1 MIMIYDSKEKAK
13 LIKKIKV
20 VSVSD
25 DNYSQ
30 HLGVML
36 YSLFEHHI
44 NYNNKIDVFV
54 IDGGISEENKIKIE
68 DIGKEFITPIKFL
81 KIDKKIYQNFKISH
95 HLNHSIYYR
104 ISIPE
109 LLNSSTKKIIYVD
122 CDLIFK
128 EDISKL
134 WEIDISECFMAAVE
148 DPKFNRYIDL
158 QMPINSKYFNTGVM
172 LINLEKWRKNNISE
186 KVRKF
191 IKNNSEKIIL
201 WDQDGFNAILYNK
214 WKELPP
220 KWNQQTIMFE
230 IGADE
235 TNFSKKEFMEAIK
248 NPSII
253 HYTTSSKPWQY
264 TNEHPL
270 KNEYYKYLKK
280 TPWRKYSPPDRNFN
294 NILKRIAKKLLPK
307 KMIDFLRRIKNRLK

>member
-1 MIMIYDSKEKAK
+1 MIMIYDSKKKVK
-13 LIKKIKV
+13 LIKEIKII
-20 VSVSD
+20 SVAD
-25 DNYSQ
+25 DNYTQ

-36 YSLFEHHI
+36 YSLFKNHLSDE
-44 NYNNKIDVFV
+44 KLDVYI
-54 IDGGISEENKIKIE
+54 IDGGVSPENKYKLE
-68 DIGKEFITPIKFL
+68 GIGKEFNTPLKFL

-95 HLNHSIYYR
+95 HLTHSTYYR

-109 LLNSSTKKIIYVD
+109 LLDPSIKRVIYLD

-134 WEIDISECFMAAVE
+134 WEVNISEYFMAAVE
-148 DPKFNRYIDL
+148 NPKFNRYADL
-158 QMPINSKYFNTGVM
+158 QMPINSKYFNSGVM
-172 LINLEKWRKNNISE
+172 LMNLEKCRQYDISS
-186 KVRKF
+186 KVLKF
-191 IKNNSEKIIL
+191 IENNLNKIIL
-201 WDQDGFNAILYNK
+201 WDQDGLNAILCNK

-230 IGADE
+230 IDINE
-235 TNFSKKEFMEAIK
+235 TNFNKEEFMEAII

-253 HYTTSSKPWQY
+253 HYTTSSKPWHY
-264 TNEHPL
+264 MNEHPL

-294 NILKRIAKKLLPK
+294 NMLKKIAKELLPK
-307 KMIDFLRRIKNRLK
+307 EVIDFLRRIKNRLEQ